1 MSALSTELSERH
13 EVEAEA
19 MSLEQLQSLLTFMVV
34 LTTVSFLLVFV
45 MVAALVVFMW

>member
-19 MSLEQLQSLLTFMVV
+19 MSPEQLQSLLTFMVV